1 MNLEHEAE
9 ELVFV
14 TLDDGTTIS
23 PTKTALWYTLLE
35 AKYDGFM
42 EAMAVFRGMSV
53 YYENIAYAAEFEQR
67 MLRKRNEMILELTR
81 LKDEMEKVCDEAS
94 GLPRV

>member
-42 EAMAVFRGMSV
+42 EAIAVFRGVGV
-53 YYENIAYAAEFEQR
+53 YYENLAYAAEFEQR
-67 MLRKRNEMILELTR
+67 LLRKRNEMVIELQR
-81 LKDEMEKVCDEAS
+81 LKTEMERKRDES
-94 GLPRV
+94 D